1 MAINGWQKAKGKK
14 QNGIIETIKME
25 I

>member
-1 MAINGWQKAKGKK
+1 MDGNKWMAKSKK